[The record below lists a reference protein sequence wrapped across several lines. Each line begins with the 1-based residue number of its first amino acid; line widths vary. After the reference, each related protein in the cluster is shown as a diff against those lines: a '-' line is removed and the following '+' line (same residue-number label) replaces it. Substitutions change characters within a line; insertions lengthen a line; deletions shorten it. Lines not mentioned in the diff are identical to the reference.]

1 MIENNGIHNI
11 FINFKITE
19 FGITNFAKVNPIW
32 NSVHFTVIILLLLG
46 SWLGPKSLE
55 SIESTKSQIVIL
67 FGSYHQDHHHQI
79 ST

>member
-1 MIENNGIHNI
+1 MKNNRIHNI
-11 FINFKITE
+11 FRNFKITGL
-19 FGITNFAKVNPIW
+19 GITNFAKDNPIW
-32 NSVHFTVIILLLLG
+32 NSVHFTVILLLLLG

-55 SIESTKSQIVIL
+55 SIESTKSLTLIL